1 MKAKLLKFGLPAM
14 VVLAGAYY
22 YASKTGMFLDRDA
35 LIAKASVLAEQGE
48 LEAAEETVQPLL
60 KLWDVPDELWLF
72 VGNINRIEGDFNSAL
87 DYLSQVS
94 KESPKIYA
102 EALLFRAEANMRLGH
117 LSPARDLFAES
128 LADNDRQPNV
138 RRRLVFVLNLA
149 GLIRESLPEM
159 MDLVNSGHAD
169 PELLL
174 LLCDMTTPRRNDE
187 LIATGLPAFPED
199 PLLHLAHAM
208 ILESNQDDRAALE
221 EYEIVMDFDPKLA
234 IAWTKG
240 FATTIRLKDR
250 QRVKDRMDSIP
261 EQVESI
267 PGYWVIKGDVCRTN
281 NKLEAA
287 AHCYTQA
294 ALIAPDHIEAHFQL
308 GQVLREL
315 GRLEEAASIV
325 EWANDLS
332 HLAALS
338 RSINKNALDVSGTRN
353 LAKQLL
359 KLNRIDEAWNW
370 AALWLQIDPDSEA
383 ASKMYASLDR
393 QRSRSGDFMFP
404 PGPASQVNLT
414 ELPDLPWKELN
425 ILPDSSE
432 AVIPNSDRV
441 AINFEDVSEVSSFDF
456 QYQNGTDSA
465 TEGRRIF
472 EYTGGGVGVLDYD
485 LDGWPDLYMTQG
497 GKEGPTVPSTDSDQL
512 IRNIDGQKYLPV
524 TGNAG
529 IRELS
534 FSQGVSVGDIN
545 NDGFPDVYIANFGR
559 NRLWQN
565 NGDGT
570 FADITDEAGLDG
582 DSWTTSCAI
591 ADLNGDG
598 SPELFDVNYLTGE
611 NLLTQVCY
619 SNGVPRVCTPVV
631 FAPAQDHLWE
641 NEGDGRFLNATESS
655 GLVKAQG
662 NGLGVLVADFDRDSR
677 LDLFTAND
685 AVANH
690 YWVNSS
696 DGSLK
701 LEESALLSG
710 AAVNSSGR
718 AEACMG
724 IAAGDT
730 DGDGLLDLFVTN
742 FFEESNT
749 LYRQRQPHL
758 FVDET
763 REMSLQEP
771 GYRLLGFG
779 TQFLD
784 ADLDGWQDS
793 IVLNGDIDDFSFMGR
808 EERMQP
814 LFLRNQQG
822 QSFTE
827 LEEGLAGPFFSQ
839 KMLGRSV
846 ARLDWNRDGK
856 PDFVASIL
864 DAPSQ
869 LVENKSAIDHHWLAV
884 KLIGIV
890 SSRDAIGTQVTVE
903 TGGLTQSQQLTA
915 GDGYQCSNEK
925 IVLFGLSEFSNID
938 SLTVTWPSGVRQ
950 QFDKVSVDRLI
961 TIREGDDRLH

>member
-1 MKAKLLKFGLPAM
+1 
-14 VVLAGAYY
+14 
-22 YASKTGMFLDRDA
+22 
-35 LIAKASVLAEQGE
+35 
-48 LEAAEETVQPLL
+48 
-60 KLWDVPDELWLF
+60 
-72 VGNINRIEGDFNSAL
+72 
-87 DYLSQVS
+87 
-94 KESPKIYA
+94 
-102 EALLFRAEANMRLGH
+102 
-117 LSPARDLFAES
+117 
-128 LADNDRQPNV
+128 
-138 RRRLVFVLNLA
+138 
-149 GLIRESLPEM
+149 
-159 MDLVNSGHAD
+159 
-169 PELLL
+169 
-174 LLCDMTTPRRNDE
+174 
-187 LIATGLPAFPED
+187 
-199 PLLHLAHAM
+199 
-208 ILESNQDDRAALE
+208 
-221 EYEIVMDFDPKLA
+221 
-234 IAWTKG
+234 
-240 FATTIRLKDR
+240 
-250 QRVKDRMDSIP
+250 
-261 EQVESI
+261 
-267 PGYWVIKGDVCRTN
+267 
-281 NKLEAA
+281 
-287 AHCYTQA
+287 
-294 ALIAPDHIEAHFQL
+294 
-308 GQVLREL
+308 
-315 GRLEEAASIV
+315 
-325 EWANDLS
+325 
-332 HLAALS
+332 
-338 RSINKNALDVSGTRN
+338 
-353 LAKQLL
+353 
-359 KLNRIDEAWNW
+359 
-370 AALWLQIDPDSEA
+370 
-383 ASKMYASLDR
+383 
-393 QRSRSGDFMFP
+393 
-404 PGPASQVNLT
+404 
-414 ELPDLPWKELN
+414 
-425 ILPDSSE
+425 
-432 AVIPNSDRV
+432 
-441 AINFEDVSEVSSFDF
+441 
-456 QYQNGTDSA
+456 
-465 TEGRRIF
+465 
-472 EYTGGGVGVLDYD
+472 
-485 LDGWPDLYMTQG
+485 
-497 GKEGPTVPSTDSDQL
+497 
-512 IRNIDGQKYLPV
+512 
-524 TGNAG
+524 
-529 IRELS
+529 
-534 FSQGVSVGDIN
+534 
-545 NDGFPDVYIANFGR
+545 
-559 NRLWQN
+559 
-565 NGDGT
+565 
-570 FADITDEAGLDG
+570 
-582 DSWTTSCAI
+582 
-591 ADLNGDG
+591 
-598 SPELFDVNYLTGE
+598 
-611 NLLTQVCY
+611 
-619 SNGVPRVCTPVV
+619 
-631 FAPAQDHLWE
+631 
-641 NEGDGRFLNATESS
+641 
-655 GLVKAQG
+655 
-662 NGLGVLVADFDRDSR
+662 
-677 LDLFTAND
+677 
-685 AVANH
+685 VANH

-724 IAAGDT
+724 IAAGDA

-784 ADLDGWQDS
+784 ADLDGWQDL